1 MSIHN
6 IPPSN
11 KDIPEPII
19 VKNLL
24 VDKLAITVDIPTN
37 ERDGVIN
44 RMREH
49 GAIHRKSGGRYQ
61 YLLTLSVNKESLQQS
76 WVDKSGD
83 TTLRIEADPR
93 GAGHNFMRFAWNPS
107 KACPIATV
115 HTIEH
120 FIPSLWQYHDVLM
133 KARVNRIDL
142 AIDVLNV
149 GIDQIYF
156 HSAKKSMTE
165 MIFTHSSAKGGKT
178 EYLGQHKSE
187 KRFRIY
193 DKAAQIKQKNKK
205 KIVELKEEI
214 PEQNITRIELELKP
228 NKKTSLMMLL
238 DIESPFTD
246 LSVCSYPED
255 LSDDDLFEQILARA
269 RYEGL
274 TKALKA
280 LSAINRKK
288 YLAILESSRVCWW
301 DPIKTWGQMPN
312 VIDELMYPIENTI
325 EYKEALL

>member
-1 MSIHN
+1 MSLHLHSIGT
-6 IPPSN
+6 PPSN
-11 KDIPEPII
+11 KDIPEPVI
-19 VKNLL
+19 VNSLL
-24 VDKLAITVDIPTN
+24 VDKLVITVDIPAS

-61 YLLTLSVNKESLQQS
+61 YLLTLSVNKESLEQL

-93 GAGHNFMRFAWNPS
+93 GAGHNFMRFEWNPS
-107 KACPIATV
+107 KVCPIAIV
-115 HTIEH
+115 YTIEH
-120 FIPSLWQYHDVLM
+120 YAPLLWDYHDVLM

-156 HSAKKSMTE
+156 HSAKKSITE
-165 MIFTHSSAKGGKT
+165 IMFTHSSAKGGKT

-193 DKAAQIKQKNKK
+193 DKAAQIKQKNKN
-205 KIVELKEEI
+205 KIVELKEDI

-228 NKKTSLMMLL
+228 NKKSSLMMLL
-238 DIESPFTD
+238 EMESPFTD
-246 LSVCSYPED
+246 LSVYSYPAD
-255 LSDDDLFEQILARA
+255 LLGDDLFIQILAIS

-274 TKALKA
+274 TKTIKT
-280 LSAINRKK
+280 LSSLNKKK
-288 YLAILESSRVCWW
+288 YLAILEGSRVYWW
-301 DPIKTWGQMPN
+301 HPDDIWGGMPTI
-312 VIDELMYPIENTI
+312 IDKLMYPIESTI
-325 EYKEALL
+325 EYK